1 MALFNP
7 LDHPIC
13 FSHPLRVASTASARF
28 WMEHI
33 PFGMFLVDVL
43 RPGVLVE
50 LGTFSGVSFCAFC
63 QAVKE
68 LGTGTRCYA
77 VDTWQG
83 DPHNGY
89 YGPEVLS
96 ELKSHHDPLYGR
108 FSRLIQSTFDEA
120 VCHFE
125 DGSIDLLHIDGF
137 LVDEAVRDDVEIWL
151 AKMSEQGVVLFH
163 GIAVRKLYFGV
174 R

>member
-1 MALFNP
+1 MTEGLAAGLVDKGMALFNP

-13 FSHPLRVASTASARF
+13 FAHPLRVASTASARF

-43 RPGVLVE
+43 RPRVLVE
-50 LGTFSGVSFCAFC
+50 LGAFSGVSFCAFC

-68 LGTGTRCYA
+68 LDTGTRCYA

-89 YGPEVLS
+89 YGQV
-96 ELKSHHDPLYGR
+96 
-108 FSRLIQSTFDEA
+108 STA
-120 VCHFE
+120 
-125 DGSIDLLHIDGF
+125 
-137 LVDEAVRDDVEIWL
+137 
-151 AKMSEQGVVLFH
+151 
-163 GIAVRKLYFGV
+163 
-174 R
+174 